1 MKKIILILLLFIGMK
16 GYSQCDTLTTYTV
29 TNITGTSAKIT
40 WPVTPDINYYE
51 IFVIDITNDTT
62 LIYSNTS
69 YPSNTITLTGLNPNR
84 TYWVYISFIC
94 NTPPFVNPVNPSNH
108 YLVFSTISNQI
119 TYTPMTAVG
128 YQFKYLKAD
137 SMFHVSN
144 TDTLLNRATTR
155 PGAIV
160 CRPQDSLFYGWN
172 GAKWAVMGADVSSLV
187 SLINQ
192 KVDSVI
198 VNGDSLFYW
207 VNGVSYGQVL
217 TVGTTNIYNSDG
229 VLTGDRYM
237 DQDGKKLLLDNGFY
251 GTNVGNIRLG
261 SDYGVLSLG
270 EPLSY
275 ESPSEIQAQTEL
287 SIHVNGGLLFNVSDS
302 IKTLVRFPQSS
313 LSTDSLLVLSSTG
326 VFKTRAQ
333 SAVSGLI
340 TASNGLTK
348 STSNIKLG
356 GPLTENTMI
365 DGDYTKTFDI
375 DGIKSMSVTVQ
386 DEISL
391 QGGAQNYMYGKW
403 DIDKLLTANTTFKVL
418 DTATH
423 HGLTIADTTMKYS
436 RNLGSAFT
444 TRSLVDKGY
453 VDSVA
458 ALTAGTVT
466 SVSGTSNRITSTGG
480 ATPVIDI
487 SSSYVGQSSITTL
500 GTIGTGTWQG
510 GVIAGQYGG
519 TGVANT
525 GKKVT
530 LGGNLTTSGA
540 FALTL
545 TQTNTTNVT
554 LPTTGTLATLA
565 GTETLSNKRITPRV
579 TTIASSSTPTP
590 DGDASDVFTVTALA
604 ANATF
609 AAPTG
614 TPVNGQQ
621 LLIRILDNGTARTLA
636 WNAIYRASTDFALPT
651 TTVLSKTMYLQFIYN
666 RASTTWDAIG
676 YTNGF

>member
-1 MKKIILILLLFIGMK
+1 
-16 GYSQCDTLTTYTV
+16 
-29 TNITGTSAKIT
+29 
-40 WPVTPDINYYE
+40 
-51 IFVIDITNDTT
+51 
-62 LIYSNTS
+62 
-69 YPSNTITLTGLNPNR
+69 
-84 TYWVYISFIC
+84 
-94 NTPPFVNPVNPSNH
+94 
-108 YLVFSTISNQI
+108 
-119 TYTPMTAVG
+119 
-128 YQFKYLKAD
+128 
-137 SMFHVSN
+137 
-144 TDTLLNRATTR
+144 
-155 PGAIV
+155 
-160 CRPQDSLFYGWN
+160 
-172 GAKWAVMGADVSSLV
+172 
-187 SLINQ
+187 
-192 KVDSVI
+192 
-198 VNGDSLFYW
+198 
-207 VNGVSYGQVL
+207 
-217 TVGTTNIYNSDG
+217 
-229 VLTGDRYM
+229 
-237 DQDGKKLLLDNGFY
+237 
-251 GTNVGNIRLG
+251 
-261 SDYGVLSLG
+261 
-270 EPLSY
+270 
-275 ESPSEIQAQTEL
+275 
-287 SIHVNGGLLFNVSDS
+287 
-302 IKTLVRFPQSS
+302 
-313 LSTDSLLVLSSTG
+313 
-326 VFKTRAQ
+326 
-333 SAVSGLI
+333 
-340 TASNGLTK
+340 LTK
-348 STSNIKLG
+348 SASNIKLG

-466 SVSGTSNRITSTGG
+466 SVSGTTNRITSTGG

-487 SSSYVGQSSITTL
+487 SASYVGKSSITTL
-500 GTIGTGTWQG
+500 ATIGTGVWQG
-510 GVIAGQYGG
+510 TLVAGQYVGR
-519 TGVANT
+519 GVVNT
-525 GKKVT
+525 GKATT
-530 LGGNLTTSGA
+530 LGDNLTTSGA

-666 RASTTWDAIG
+666 GASTTWDAIG

>member
-1 MKKIILILLLFIGMK
+1 MKKIILILLLFVGLK
-16 GYSQCDTLTTYTV
+16 SYSQCDTLTTYTV

-51 IFVIDITNDTT
+51 IFAYDITNDTT
-62 LIYSNTS
+62 LIYSSTN

-84 TYWVYISFIC
+84 LYWCYIMFVC
-94 NTPPFVNPVNPSNH
+94 NTVPFINPLWANH
-108 YLVFSTISNQI
+108 YAVFNTTNNQVV
-119 TYTPMTAVG
+119 YTPMTAAG

-144 TDTLLNRATTR
+144 TDTMLNRATTR

-207 VNGVSYGQVL
+207 VNGVSYGQLL
-217 TVGTTNIYNSDG
+217 TVGTTNLYNSDG

-237 DQDGKKLLLDNGFY
+237 DQDGRKLLLDNGFY

-261 SDYGVLSLG
+261 SDYGVLSFG

-287 SIHVNGGLLFNVSDS
+287 SIHVNGGLLFNVKDS

-333 SAVSGLI
+333 SAISGLI

-348 STSNIKLG
+348 VVNDIQLG
-356 GPLTENTMI
+356 GTLTDDVSIAAANNQFEIDNASAITFQTNGTGEPIQLVQAAPFNSISIQDSLVLKPYLGIISIDTVKYAVSPYNTMLVW
-365 DGDYTKTFDI
+365 D
-375 DGIKSMSVTVQ
+375 
-386 DEISL
+386 SL
-391 QGGAQNYMYGKW
+391 RHNVSHVN
-403 DIDKLLTANTTFKVL
+403 IPT
-418 DTATH
+418 
-423 HGLTIADTTMKYS
+423 
-436 RNLGSAFT
+436 
-444 TRSLVDKGY
+444 
-453 VDSVA
+453 
-458 ALTAGTVT
+458 GTVT
-466 SVSGTSNRITSTGG
+466 SVSAGYGMNFTTITSTG
-480 ATPVIDI
+480 
-487 SSSYVGQSSITTL
+487 S
-500 GTIGTGTWQG
+500 
-510 GVIAGQYGG
+510 VIADTSILVNK
-519 TGVANT
+519 TGV
-525 GKKVT
+525 
-530 LGGNLTTSGA
+530 
-540 FALTL
+540 
-545 TQTNTTNVT
+545 Q
-554 LPTTGTLATLA
+554 
-565 GTETLSNKRITPRV
+565 TLSNKRITPRV

-590 DGDASDVFTVTALA
+590 DIDASDVFTVTALA

-636 WNAIYRASTDFALPT
+636 WNAVYRASTDFALPT

-666 RASTTWDAIG
+666 SASSTYDAVG